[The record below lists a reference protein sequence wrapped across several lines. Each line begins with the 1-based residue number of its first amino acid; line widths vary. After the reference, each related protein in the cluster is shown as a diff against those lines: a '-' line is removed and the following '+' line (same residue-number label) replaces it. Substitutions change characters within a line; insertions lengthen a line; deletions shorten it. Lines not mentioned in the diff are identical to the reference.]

1 MIIEEIQQ
9 EATDEEYEPMEV
21 TSLEKAVR
29 LFVETA
35 DWLTKSDAPAVTSL
49 IQMAKQLDNDKRIS
63 ATLMGTFGLA
73 YRSLRSQAPDD
84 DTVTDPLEKLL
95 QDEV

>member
-9 EATDEEYEPMEV
+9 EATDEEYIPMEV
-21 TSLEKAVR
+21 TSLETAVR
-29 LFVETA
+29 LFVESA
-35 DWLTKSDAPAVTSL
+35 GWLKASDAPAVTSL
-49 IQMAKQLDNDKRIS
+49 IQMAKQLDKDKRIS

-84 DTVTDPLEKLL
+84 DATTDPLEAMLTR
-95 QDEV
+95 EE